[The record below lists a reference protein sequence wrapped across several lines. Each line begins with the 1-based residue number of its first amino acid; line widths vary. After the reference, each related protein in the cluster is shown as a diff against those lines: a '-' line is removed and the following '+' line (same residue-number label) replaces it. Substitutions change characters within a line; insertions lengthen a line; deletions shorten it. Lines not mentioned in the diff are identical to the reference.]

1 MPGSAVA
8 DNDRTRSK
16 QRNEKHQ
23 VQTGKV
29 MKLPKQV
36 APVERSLTP
45 AAMSGQTGVEASAW
59 YDDILDVAKTVAPIA
74 APFVTSLI

>member
-1 MPGSAVA
+1 V
-8 DNDRTRSK
+8 K
-16 QRNEKHQ
+16 Q
-23 VQTGKV
+23 QTGKV

-59 YDDILDVAKTVAPIA
+59 YDEILSVAKKALPIA
-74 APFVTSLI
+74 TQVLGSL